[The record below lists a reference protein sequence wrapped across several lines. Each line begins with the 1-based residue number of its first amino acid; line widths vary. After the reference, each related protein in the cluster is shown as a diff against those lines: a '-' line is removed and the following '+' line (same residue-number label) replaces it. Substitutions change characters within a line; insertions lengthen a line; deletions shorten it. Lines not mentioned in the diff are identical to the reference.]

1 MGCFRASILDFRAK
15 LANRCKLF
23 PIYTLFRASILDF
36 RPSLENRC
44 SAIAATVRNGSACSS
59 RSGNEVRV
67 RFYSS
72 LPQRRIARLQHRC
85 EAQAGTGCHEGGI
98 ILSKKPL
105 EWHLSL
111 PQQRYASDSN
121 LCRDRGEWFRLQ
133 WSLLQG
139 RFARLQ
145 QAGCRQVRQRRQRRV
160 LMRPE
165 AAFPYVFA
173 AEGAQHPLIGRRA
186 ERYLATQ

>member
-1 MGCFRASILDFRAK
+1 METYPVFV
-15 LANRCKLF
+15 
-23 PIYTLFRASILDF
+23 
-36 RPSLENRC
+36 
-44 SAIAATVRNGSACSS
+44 AAEKNGSACSRRGGDDLPRPVLFFVAAKENS
-59 RSGNEVRV
+59 TACYVR
-67 RFYSS
+67 RRKD
-72 LPQRRIARLQHRC
+72 LPRPILISVAATMLLLQCDLFRLQHSRG
-85 EAQAGTGCHEGGI
+85 AQAGTGCHEGGI
-98 ILSKKPL
+98 ILSKKPP